1 MTVFEGLGTEL
12 PIYTKILMW
21 LVNTAL
27 NPAFIVVFVLLI
39 SVLWISSSYFLK
51 TPRGRKFRDTVI
63 LELPIIGPINKKTVI
78 ARFCRTLGTLIS
90 SGVPVVHS
98 LEIVGRA
105 VGNER
110 VSDMLGDVKEGL
122 KAGLRLSQP
131 MMESNLFPPIVSN
144 MVAIG
149 EETGSLAMLM
159 EKLANYFDQEVEYA
173 LSSFASVIEP
183 IMILGL
189 GGIIGFILLA
199 VFMPIY
205 SLVSNF

>member
-1 MTVFEGLGTEL
+1 
-12 PIYTKILMW
+12 
-21 LVNTAL
+21 
-27 NPAFIVVFVLLI
+27 
-39 SVLWISSSYFLK
+39 
-51 TPRGRKFRDTVI
+51 
-63 LELPIIGPINKKTVI
+63 
-78 ARFCRTLGTLIS
+78 
-90 SGVPVVHS
+90 
-98 LEIVGRA
+98 
-105 VGNER
+105 
-110 VSDMLGDVKEGL
+110 MLSNVKEGL

-205 SLVSNF
+205 GLVSKF